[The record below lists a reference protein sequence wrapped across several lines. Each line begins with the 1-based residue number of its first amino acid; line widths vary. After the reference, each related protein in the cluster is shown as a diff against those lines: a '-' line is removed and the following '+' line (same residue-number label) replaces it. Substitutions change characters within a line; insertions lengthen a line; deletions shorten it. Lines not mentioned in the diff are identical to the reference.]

1 MRNFCVSRNSSERE
15 NVRGI
20 NPHAF
25 SPYHSYSS
33 AHLLLFFPSSMSPAL
48 RLKIALF
55 TLIRTLV
62 NTMHRM
68 VYPLLPALARGV
80 GVTVDT
86 FTLALTARA
95 VLSAFSPII
104 GSVSDHRG
112 RRFGMLIG
120 LGFFLAGTGLVVVWP
135 TFPALVAAML
145 LCTTGKYILDPSMH
159 AYMGDQIPYAQ
170 RSLAIAL
177 LEFGWSLSFILG
189 MPLVSFLI
197 ARAGWMAPFPLFV
210 GMGFLSIVIILWQVP
225 KPASTT
231 TYPRANLY
239 AGLRDILASPAA
251 VAGLFFGLCLSA
263 ANETVNIVF
272 GLWLEQSFHLQV
284 AALGAASLVIGFAE
298 LGGES
303 LVGGIT
309 DRVGK
314 TRAIAGGLVLNS
326 LMALGLPLIGST
338 LTGALTGL
346 FLFYLT
352 FEFTIVSSIP
362 MMTEILPSRRA
373 TLLAV
378 NISAFSLG
386 RALASRFA
394 TPVFS
399 WGILASAGIS
409 ILFNFGALLALRWIR
424 VEDGGHSRE
433 TAI

>member
-1 MRNFCVSRNSSERE
+1 M
-15 NVRGI
+15 
-20 NPHAF
+20 P
-25 SPYHSYSS
+25 
-33 AHLLLFFPSSMSPAL
+33 PAL
-48 RLKIALF
+48 RFKIALF

-62 NTMHRM
+62 NIMHRM

-80 GVTVDT
+80 GVSVDT

-112 RRFGMLIG
+112 RKFGMLVG
-120 LGFFLAGTGLVVVWP
+120 LALFVAGTSLVVISP

-145 LCTTGKYILDPSMH
+145 LCTTGKYVLDPSMH
-159 AYMGDQIPYAQ
+159 AYLGDQIPYAQ
-170 RSLAIAL
+170 RSLAVAL
-177 LEFGWSLSFILG
+177 LEFSWSLSFIVG

-197 ARAGWMAPFPLFV
+197 ARAGWMAPFPLLA
-210 GMGFLSIVIILWQVP
+210 GMGVFSIVTLLWQVP
-225 KPASTT
+225 NPPATVAH
-231 TYPRANLY
+231 PRANLY
-239 AGLRDILASPAA
+239 AGLREILATPAA
-251 VAGLFFGLCLSA
+251 VAGLLFGLCLSA

-284 AALGAASLVIGFAE
+284 AALGGASLVIGFAE

-314 TRAIAGGLVLNS
+314 TRAIAGGLILNS
-326 LMALGLPLIGST
+326 VMALALPLIGQT
-338 LTGALTGL
+338 LPGALVAL

-352 FEFTIVSSIP
+352 FEFTIVSAIP

-386 RALASRFA
+386 RALVSWLAAPIFA
-394 TPVFS
+394 
-399 WGILASAGIS
+399 WGILASAGLS
-409 ILFNFGALLALRWIR
+409 ILFNISALLALRKVR
-424 VEDGGHSRE
+424 VGDAAELEFGS
-433 TAI
+433 